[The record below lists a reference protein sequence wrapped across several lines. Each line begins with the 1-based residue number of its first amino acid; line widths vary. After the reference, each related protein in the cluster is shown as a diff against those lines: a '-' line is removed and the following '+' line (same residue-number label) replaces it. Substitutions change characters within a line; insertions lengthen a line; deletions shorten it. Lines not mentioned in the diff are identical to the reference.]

1 MEMFTVIGIKDE
13 LSENGEPN
21 SKFIEIYDNLKNNNI

>member
-1 MEMFTVIGIKDE
+1 MEMFTLNGIKDK

-21 SKFIEIYDNLKNNNI
+21 SKFKEMYDSID